1 MSAPMNSVATM
12 EISDA
17 SDVPVLY
24 WPMVMCRSETICAWN
39 SEEQFT
45 NVV

>member
-1 MSAPMNSVATM
+1 MNSVATM